1 MTTSMLHEE
10 QVQKSMISCPGF
22 ESGVRESL
30 RHMTGV
36 QVIKRGNGR
45 VRAWDDHRTDIDA
58 QHRPSHHR
66 SIPSHR
72 TIDVTPLRVIRPSN
86 TSYRR
91 TNLVDHRLAATT
103 ITVILVIANFGF
115 SARP

>member
-1 MTTSMLHEE
+1 MTE
-10 QVQKSMISCPGF
+10 V
-22 ESGVRESL
+22 VA
-30 RHMTGV
+30 V
-36 QVIKRGNGR
+36 KRGNGR
-45 VRAWDDHRTDIDA
+45 VHAWDDVNHRADIDA

-72 TIDVTPLRVIRPSN
+72 IIDVTPLQMIQRRTPN

-91 TNLVDHRLAATT
+91 TNLVDHRLAATIIT
-103 ITVILVIANFGF
+103 IILVIANIEF